1 MLDESEAKASPSF
14 LPQTKASFLKVV
26 ENNLSGLEFDHYE
39 DNFNDFNY
47 ESLLPHRLSQEG
59 PALAVGDV
67 NGDGREDLYI
77 GGAAGQE
84 GILFIQ
90 GKGGKFEKSN
100 QPIFEKDA
108 PFEDTEAIFFDS
120 NKDGF
125 LDLVVGR
132 GGNVANPTDN
142 GQQSKIYLNNGR
154 GEFEQ
159 SVSLPLERNAQVSV
173 ILAHDFDKDGLED
186 LMVGGRNVAGK
197 YGQLPRSYLL
207 KNLGNNRYQDITM
220 QIAPELATLGMVKG
234 ASWTDIDVDGNLDL
248 IVVGEWMPLTIFL
261 NKNGKLV
268 NETASFGLEN
278 THGWWNSIAVEDF
291 NQDGF
296 PDVVVG
302 NLGLNHRM
310 KPTKEFPI
318 KMLLADFDKN
328 GSVEQIVSY
337 PVEGKYF
344 TVASKDELVKQ
355 IPALKK
361 EFVRYNDF
369 AGKTVDEIFAKFQIK
384 EVPYLKSY
392 QFESLVLYN
401 QKGKKFN
408 AQALPIEAQFSPIAD
423 IAVEDID
430 QDGYLDLV
438 LGGNTTAVASYFGSY
453 QGNWGLILKGDATG
467 SFKTFKESPLK
478 INGDVK
484 KIRAV
489 SVGTKKWFVFAKN
502 NSSLEV
508 FTTSKNR

>member
-1 MLDESEAKASPSF
+1 
-14 LPQTKASFLKVV
+14 
-26 ENNLSGLEFDHYE
+26 
-39 DNFNDFNY
+39 
-47 ESLLPHRLSQEG
+47 
-59 PALAVGDV
+59 
-67 NGDGREDLYI
+67 
-77 GGAAGQE
+77 
-84 GILFIQ
+84 
-90 GKGGKFEKSN
+90 
-100 QPIFEKDA
+100 
-108 PFEDTEAIFFDS
+108 
-120 NKDGF
+120 
-125 LDLVVGR
+125 
-132 GGNVANPTDN
+132 
-142 GQQSKIYLNNGR
+142 
-154 GEFEQ
+154 
-159 SVSLPLERNAQVSV
+159 
-173 ILAHDFDKDGLED
+173 
-186 LMVGGRNVAGK
+186 
-197 YGQLPRSYLL
+197 
-207 KNLGNNRYQDITM
+207 
-220 QIAPELATLGMVKG
+220 
-234 ASWTDIDVDGNLDL
+234 
-248 IVVGEWMPLTIFL
+248 
-261 NKNGKLV
+261 
-268 NETASFGLEN
+268 
-278 THGWWNSIAVEDF
+278 
-291 NQDGF
+291 
-296 PDVVVG
+296 
-302 NLGLNHRM
+302 M

-318 KMLLADFDKN
+318 KMMLSDFDKN

-423 IAVEDID
+423 IAIEDID
-430 QDGYLDLV
+430 QDGYLDLI

-484 KIRAV
+484 KIKAV